1 MAQVEYELSL
11 KDGLTNKLHQADSAA
26 NKLEST
32 MKGLGS
38 RVLHVAE
45 AFGISFAMFKGIE
58 FVHEGVEAF
67 EKLHQA
73 EAQVKAGLESTGHA
87 AGIAYEELEES
98 AKKFASTFKF
108 TRSEIM
114 EMQSIMVTFPGIT
127 EKTFGDASQSILDM
141 STRLHKGLDE
151 TAIMVG
157 KALQD
162 PERGITAMR
171 RVGVNFNDTQTEII
185 KNLVKTGHAA
195 KAQSLILQELQTE
208 FGGSA
213 KAAADAD
220 PLFKF
225 NKLMGSLKM
234 AVGEAA
240 ITLLHDLTPALE
252 WVGSVF
258 KNVGTFIREHTDIL
272 KALAVGV
279 GVAAVAYGAYRLVL
293 LGGIA
298 MQAAQTAWTYIQIAA
313 MFSLGAAYEGASIFT
328 KLLAAAQ
335 YGLNAAMEANP
346 IGLIIL
352 ALAAVGAAVFYCY
365 NHFAKFRA
373 VLWGVWETVKEF
385 GSIVT
390 DIFMGL
396 WHVIHG
402 VFTLNASEI
411 KLGGA
416 QSVSAMYD
424 AGQRLGLAF
433 VKGYDGGMADFAKD
447 QHTNN
452 APKDASKKFAAKPAA
467 GGELK
472 PETKGAKGQKI
483 MTINIRID
491 SLIKDFQ
498 IRTSN
503 MQEGANKVKEMI
515 VQTMVSA
522 VNDSQMIGGE

>member
-1 MAQVEYELSL
+1 MAQVQYELSL
-11 KDGLTNKLHQADSAA
+11 KDGLTSKLQQADGAA
-26 NKLEST
+26 NKLEGT
-32 MKGLGS
+32 MRSLGS

-98 AKKFASTFKF
+98 AKKFGSTFKF
-108 TRSEIM
+108 TRAEIM
-114 EMQSIMVTFPGIT
+114 EMQSVMVTFPGIT
-127 EKTFGDASQSILDM
+127 EKVFGDASQAIMDM
-141 STRLHKGLDE
+141 STRLHKPLDDV
-151 TAIMVG
+151 AIMVG

-185 KNLVKTGHAA
+185 KNLVRTGQAA
-195 KAQSLILQELQTE
+195 KAQSMILQELQTE
-208 FGGSA
+208 FAGSA

-234 AVGEAA
+234 AVGETA

-252 WVGSVF
+252 YIGEKFKQVGQ
-258 KNVGTFIREHTDIL
+258 FIKDHVDVL
-272 KALAVGV
+272 KALAVGI
-279 GVAAVAYGAYRLVL
+279 GVAGVAYGAYRLIL
-293 LGGIA
+293 LSGIA
-298 MQAAQTAWTYIQIAA
+298 IQAAQTAWTYIQIAS
-313 MFSLGAAYEGASIFT
+313 MFTLGAAYEGASVFT
-328 KLLAAAQ
+328 VLLTAAQ
-335 YGLNAAMEANP
+335 YGLNAAWAANP
-346 IGLIIL
+346 IGIVIL
-352 ALAAVGAAVFYCY
+352 ALAAVAAAVFYAY
-365 NHFAKFRA
+365 NHFAKFRGF
-373 VLWGVWETVKEF
+373 LWGVWETIKEF
-385 GSIVT
+385 GRIASDV
-390 DIFMGL
+390 FMGL

-402 VFTLNASEI
+402 VFTMDASEI

-416 QSVSAMYD
+416 QSISAIFD
-424 AGQRLGLAF
+424 AGNRLGSAF
-433 VKGYDGGMADFAKD
+433 KKGYDGGMADFDKD
-447 QHTNN
+447 KAAAA
-452 APKDASKKFAAKPAA
+452 APKDASKKYTAKAP
-467 GGELK
+467 GGEIK

-503 MQEGANKVKEMI
+503 IQEGANKVKEMI
-515 VQTMVSA
+515 VQTMVGA
-522 VNDSQMIGGE
+522 INDSQMIGGE